1 MRIADI
7 CSSRVEYINLNAS
20 ARDAAGKM
28 CESRVNTLVV
38 LAHNGATPVGILTDR
53 DLVLKVLA
61 KGASAEA
68 VSVADVMTR
77 DVGTCKGSH
86 ELFDAVQI
94 MHRYGVRRL
103 PVLNEDGAMIGLV
116 SADDVYSALAA
127 HMRELS
133 QAMLREQLHELEACQ

>member
-1 MRIADI
+1 MRIVDI
-7 CSSRVEYINLNAS
+7 CSSKVEYINLNAS

-28 CESRVNTLVV
+28 YESQVGTLVV
-38 LAHNGATPVGILTDR
+38 VPHNETRPIGIVTDR

-77 DVGTCKGSH
+77 DVVTCKGGQS
-86 ELFDAVQI
+86 LFDAVQI
-94 MHRYGVRRL
+94 MRRYGVRRL
-103 PVLNEDGAMIGLV
+103 PVVNDGGAAIGLI
-116 SADDVYSALAA
+116 SADDIYSALAT

-133 QAMLREQLHELEACQ
+133 EAMLREHLHEVESCL

>member
-7 CSSRVEYINLNAS
+7 CSSEVDYIDLNAS

-28 CESRVNTLVV
+28 CESRVSTLVV
-38 LAHNGATPVGILTDR
+38 LAHNRATPIGILTDR

-86 ELFDAVQI
+86 ELFDAIRI

-103 PVLNEDGAMIGLV
+103 PVLDEEGAMMGLV
-116 SADDVYSALAA
+116 SADDVYSALTA
-127 HMRELS
+127 HMRELG
-133 QAMLREQLHELEACQ
+133 QAMLREQLHELEACK

>member
-1 MRIADI
+1 MRIIDI
-7 CSSRVEYINLNAS
+7 CSSKVEYISLNAS

-28 CESRVNTLVV
+28 FESHVSTLVV
-38 LAHNGATPVGILTDR
+38 VELNGARPSGILTDR

-77 DVGTCKGSH
+77 DVATCKGSQN
-86 ELFDAVQI
+86 LFDAVQI

-103 PVLNEDGAMIGLV
+103 PVVNDDGVAIGLV
-116 SADDVYSALAA
+116 SADDIYSALAA

-133 QAMLREQLHELEACQ
+133 QAMLREQIHEMESSQ

>member
-1 MRIADI
+1 MRIIDI
-7 CSSRVEYINLNAS
+7 CSSKVEYINLNAS

-28 CESRVNTLVV
+28 SESRVGTLVV
-38 LAHNGATPVGILTDR
+38 LAHNGSTPIGILTDR

-61 KGASAEA
+61 KGASPEA

-77 DVGTCKGSH
+77 DVGTCRGNH

-94 MHRYGVRRL
+94 MHRHGVRRL
-103 PVLNEDGAMIGLV
+103 PVLNEDGAMVGLV
-116 SADDVYSALAA
+116 SADDIYSALAA

-133 QAMLREQLHELEACQ
+133 QAMLREQLHELEARP